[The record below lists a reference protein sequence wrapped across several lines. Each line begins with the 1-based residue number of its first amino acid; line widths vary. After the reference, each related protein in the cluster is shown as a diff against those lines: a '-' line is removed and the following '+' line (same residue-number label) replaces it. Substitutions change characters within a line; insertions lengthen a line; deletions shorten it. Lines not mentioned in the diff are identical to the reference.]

1 MIKIISRTAA
11 LERMIIESEKQ
22 IIPES
27 SKYAKLMSLSAM
39 ETSGFLDQ
47 ALLDFNVFT
56 ADGRLIRKLLWI
68 DFEELINPQK
78 SSLIKD
84 LKTFISTN
92 HLAWHDIVETE
103 GKIVIKNKVLSNGE
117 NRSEIVRFI
126 PIMDEVFSVN
136 YKDLNF
142 KGVVDGN

>member
-1 MIKIISRTAA
+1 MIKTINRTAA
-11 LERMIIESEKQ
+11 LERMILESEKQ

-56 ADGRLIRKLLWI
+56 EDGRLIRKLLWI

-78 SSLIKD
+78 SALMKG
-84 LKTFISTN
+84 LKRFITTN
-92 HLAWHDIVETE
+92 HLAWDDIVEVE
-103 GKIVIKNKVLSNGE
+103 GRVVIKNSVLSNGE
-117 NRSEIVRFI
+117 IRSEIVRFI
-126 PIMDEVFSVN
+126 PVMDEEILVN
-136 YKDLNF
+136 NWDCNAKEEEN
-142 KGVVDGN
+142 GN

>member
-1 MIKIISRTAA
+1 MIKIINRTAA
-11 LERMIIESEKQ
+11 LERMILESEKQ

-27 SKYAKLMSLSAM
+27 SKFAKLMSLSAM

-47 ALLDFNVFT
+47 ALLDFNVFA
-56 ADGRLIRKLLWI
+56 ADGRLIRKLIRI

-92 HLAWHDIVETE
+92 HLAWDDIIETE
-103 GKIVIKNKVLSNGE
+103 GRIVIKNKALSNGE
-117 NRSEIVRFI
+117 NRSEIAQFI
-126 PIMDEVFSVN
+126 PIMDEEFSEN
-136 YKDLNF
+136 NPDLNV
-142 KGVVDGN
+142 KGAVNGN